1 MVVGPR
7 WHSSQVLVDCAQFVV
22 SLLAKHWPRHA
33 LEDAPGFLLVLPVP
47 HDVHELV
54 QRQSARQTEGGV
66 WSDVSRL
73 DAGIGRHRPSSS
85 QVQLSIDLFE
95 FALEGISALS
105 PIGVSVTIGT
115 STRIDDITPQADQIA
130 ILPLKVQWDGRV
142 SWGADLGS
150 IMVAIENRIKVAVL
164 VAGACD
170 PDKELPEA
178 DPMNFAPHVR
188 VPTILL
194 NGRYDSMFPLDTC
207 QEPLFHALGTPPQ
220 NKRLVLFDSG
230 HSPPETPKMKETL
243 DWLDK
248 YLGPV
253 K

>member
-1 MVVGPR
+1 MFPIYKDSYERLGVVPDPGTIAYR
-7 WHSSQVLVDCAQFVV
+7 DETIQQSKDLRRAVEYLETRTDIDHNR
-22 SLLAKHWPRHA
+22 LAYYA
-33 LEDAPGFLLVLPVP
+33 
-47 HDVHELV
+47 
-54 QRQSARQTEGGV
+54 
-66 WSDVSRL
+66 
-73 DAGIGRHRPSSS
+73 
-85 QVQLSIDLFE
+85 
-95 FALEGISALS
+95 
-105 PIGVSVTIGT
+105 
-115 STRIDDITPQADQIA
+115 
-130 ILPLKVQWDGRV
+130 V

-170 PDKELPEA
+170 PYKELPEA

-194 NGRYDSMFPLDTC
+194 NGRYDFMFPLDTC